1 VGFLYAFLSL
11 LEDVFDTG
19 TVMVFLFMALLSLL
33 YDGRRY
39 KSQNNVKEYRIIKL
53 VSYFYIVVGIIL
65 FALLRMG

>member
-11 LEDVFDTG
+11 LEDVFNTG

-39 KSQNNVKEYRIIKL
+39 KSQNNVKEYRIIK
-53 VSYFYIVVGIIL
+53 VMSYFYIVVGIML

>member
-1 VGFLYAFLSL
+1 MYAFLSL

-39 KSQNNVKEYRIIKL
+39 KSQNNVKEYRIIKV
-53 VSYFYIVVGIIL
+53 VSYFYIVVGIML

>member
-1 VGFLYAFLSL
+1 MYAFLSL

-39 KSQNNVKEYRIIKL
+39 KSQNNVKEYRIIK
-53 VSYFYIVVGIIL
+53 VMSYFYIVVGIIL

>member
-1 VGFLYAFLSL
+1 MGFLYAFLSL

-39 KSQNNVKEYRIIKL
+39 KSQNNVKEYRIIK
-53 VSYFYIVVGIIL
+53 VMSYFYIVVGIIL
-65 FALLRMG
+65 FALL

>member
-39 KSQNNVKEYRIIKL
+39 KSQNNVKEYRIIK
-53 VSYFYIVVGIIL
+53 VMSYFYIVVGIIL